1 MPVPQALRFQQK
13 HVESKMGISRNHKL
27 KYSGRLNE
35 LINAK
40 MEVIGELHE
49 KTRKETSVNV
59 DMLQVATPLSLSHAD
74 THSSI
79 PILSITSDTNSQN
92 AKSCATKNSQTIACL
107 LQNSSVD
114 YWKQLILFKFQKQE

>member
-1 MPVPQALRFQQK
+1 MPLPQALRFQQK

-74 THSSI
+74 TH
-79 PILSITSDTNSQN
+79 
-92 AKSCATKNSQTIACL
+92 TK
-107 LQNSSVD
+107 V
-114 YWKQLILFKFQKQE
+114 YPY